1 MSFTY
6 HTQKCIMSSYR
17 SHVVAPSRVFDHLYD
32 PTFTTSS
39 PKALYREN
47 CIALTRSAPIHVHP
61 SDRAMFS
68 ELQYEPRN
76 FYVYQRN
83 VLPNLP
89 SISGHEIEMSRA
101 SQQQPPAVT
110 GADRSRFFATPSGN
124 ARTINIVGGALA
136 SQHQQQLSLSTRI
149 EMEKSSI
156 SAWQI
161 DNGGSRLKATKSTC
175 IQTQYR

>member
-1 MSFTY
+1 
-6 HTQKCIMSSYR
+6 MSSYR

-32 PTFTTSS
+32 PIFTTSS

-89 SISGHEIEMSRA
+89 SISGHEIEMGKA

-124 ARTINIVGGALA
+124 ARTINVALA
-136 SQHQQQLSLSTRI
+136 SQQQQLSLSTRI
-149 EMEKSSI
+149 EMEKSSM
-156 SAWQI
+156 AGRQTE
-161 DNGGSRLKATKSTC
+161 NGSSRLKATKSTC